1 MSEKLIILGWE
12 INTRSLTLALPK
24 KKYTQWLQDITYATT
39 SKKISLQKLESVI
52 GRLNHAATTCPIMR
66 YYLNRLRHT
75 LEEWKKEPLSKST
88 EKFLPK
94 SSISDL
100 KLWSDYFLPKVHK
113 GISLNIITY
122 RHPTII
128 CWSDACPKGLGGY
141 NHGGLAWRWEIPSKY
156 QQRVQNKNNTLE
168 FLAQLITVW
177 FTISQKIHHQF
188 PCFLALGDNTSAV
201 EWLHKA
207 NVDAE
212 NNFPLHA
219 ASRKF
224 AEILIQHDCCLYSQ
238 HIQGVHNNVADAL
251 SRKHDY
257 SPTELQNYISTSFP
271 AQVPN
276 TFHIDPL
283 PPEISSWMISWLQKI
298 KEPMESE
305 KAQKTKNIE
314 CGLDGASTADPSP
327 MITTRS
333 SKTYLKNT
341 ELVYLEHSQ
350 QPYADA
356 SFHDRTK
363 DLWSQAQRKRPWQNW
378 VRSLGQ
384 TWGSTPHMATRMEDS
399 IPALH
404 DNSKA

>member
-1 MSEKLIILGWE
+1 MMCENFGQLSLRLTFGGSPCSNEWCTFTELCTDLANDILHCKEWKPSLLHSPHIEKLPPAQFLDDTIPFSPAADLDLDIPDDDMGRIDDFIDDGIAIVPDLNNNRHRGVAALLLAIHTLCRPLDPNEPIFREDCLSLEKLAEEGIMSEKLIILGWE

-75 LEEWKKEPLSKST
+75 LEKWKKEPLSKST

-122 RHPTII
+122 RRPTII

-177 FTISQKIHHQF
+177 FTISQKIHH
-188 PCFLALGDNTSAV
+188 
-201 EWLHKA
+201 
-207 NVDAE
+207 
-212 NNFPLHA
+212 
-219 ASRKF
+219 
-224 AEILIQHDCCLYSQ
+224 
-238 HIQGVHNNVADAL
+238 
-251 SRKHDY
+251 
-257 SPTELQNYISTSFP
+257 
-271 AQVPN
+271 
-276 TFHIDPL
+276 
-283 PPEISSWMISWLQKI
+283 
-298 KEPMESE
+298 
-305 KAQKTKNIE
+305 
-314 CGLDGASTADPSP
+314 
-327 MITTRS
+327 
-333 SKTYLKNT
+333 
-341 ELVYLEHSQ
+341 
-350 QPYADA
+350 
-356 SFHDRTK
+356 
-363 DLWSQAQRKRPWQNW
+363 
-378 VRSLGQ
+378 
-384 TWGSTPHMATRMEDS
+384 
-399 IPALH
+399 
-404 DNSKA
+404 